1 VNRREERAARIEE
14 ITASKD
20 AWHAKT
26 AEAGHAMTWRLDDRG
41 PGYSP
46 TWYGTCGN
54 CGATMSVFPG
64 GTSIGEGGGRC
75 ARDIP
80 CPGPGT
86 AWQNDMVRDLAH
98 ERVTAAVSRFGQA
111 VKDNADRA
119 WLAGQGLLDHSEPTA
134 AWRELAART
143 GEFEPE
149 DDARLLAW
157 MSGEAAGMAGYAESM
172 AAACETAVNAIGLDP
187 AAMSA
192 MHECADAASEAAQ
205 QMAAARQAFTAHY
218 AEVRQFAAGGGVL
231 PFSGRWMTGEEAR

>member
-1 VNRREERAARIEE
+1 MNRREERGAWTGD

-20 AWHAKT
+20 AWDAKT
-26 AEAGHAMTWRLDDRG
+26 AAAGHAWTWRLDDRA

-80 CPGPGT
+80 RPGPGT
-86 AWQNDMVRDLAH
+86 AWQNDMVRDLAR
-98 ERVTAAVSRFGQA
+98 ERVAAAVSRFGQA

-119 WLAGQGLLDHSEPTA
+119 WLAGQGLPGSGGLTAEP
-134 AWRELAART
+134 
-143 GEFEPE
+143 
-149 DDARLLAW
+149 
-157 MSGEAAGMAGYAESM
+157 AAGMTGYAESL

-192 MHECADAASEAAQ
+192 IRECADAASEAPQ

-218 AEVRQFAAGGGVL
+218 TEVRQFAADGGVL
-231 PFSGRWMTGEEAR
+231 PFNGRWMAGEGEPR